1 MITLTRLLNYI
12 LEIFTVFPG
21 IFFVFEKNLPGIK
34 KVKSNGQ
41 YAISIV
47 AVSLLDA
54 VFFGE
59 IKEAVVLITVLII
72 PYFIEFLLNEIK
84 HFSWQKL
91 KHECRKLM
99 LPYFVMVLC
108 PVCEEIIYRYY
119 IWKFIR
125 QSTNQLWVYFLVS
138 VFAFVFCHF
147 MVQKL
152 KSLYK
157 IPLAIIQC
165 ALFAMYQNVFICI
178 AVHMTFNVMT
188 YMHNL
193 EAHRQKWR

>member
-1 MITLTRLLNYI
+1 MITLTRLLNYL
-12 LEIFTVFPG
+12 LEILTVFPG
-21 IFFVFEKNLPGIK
+21 IFFVFEKNLPLIK
-34 KVKSNGQ
+34 RMKSNEQ
-41 YAISIV
+41 YAVSIA

-54 VFFGE
+54 AFFGE
-59 IKEAVVLITVLII
+59 AVKAVILITVLLI

-84 HFSWQKL
+84 DFSFQKL
-91 KHECRKLM
+91 KNECRKLW
-99 LPYFVMVLC
+99 LPYFVIVLC
-108 PVCEEIIYRYY
+108 PVCEEVIYRYY
-119 IWKFIR
+119 IWRFIS

-165 ALFAMYQNVFICI
+165 ALFVLYENIFICI
-178 AVHMTFNVMT
+178 AVHMTFNAMT
-188 YMHNL
+188 YIHNL
-193 EAHRQKWR
+193 DMYKQKWR